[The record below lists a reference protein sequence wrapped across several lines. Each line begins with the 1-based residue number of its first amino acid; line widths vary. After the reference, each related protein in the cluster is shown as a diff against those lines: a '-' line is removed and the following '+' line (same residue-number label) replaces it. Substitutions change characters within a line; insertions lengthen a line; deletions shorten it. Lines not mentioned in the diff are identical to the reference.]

1 MEDNKVYSVMETLA
15 YMHKEHG
22 QRFCYSFTIDTTGLT
37 RFKISLYY
45 KSNASGIQCAYSLST
60 NHIDEILQ
68 KLQKG
73 INGL

>member
-1 MEDNKVYSVMETLA
+1 MEDTKVYCVIEILD
-15 YMHKEHG
+15 HLQKEHG
-22 QRFCYSFTIDTTGLT
+22 KRFSYSFTIDTTGLA
-37 RFKISLYY
+37 RYKISLYY
-45 KSNASGIQCAYSLST
+45 IGKTSGIQGAYSLST